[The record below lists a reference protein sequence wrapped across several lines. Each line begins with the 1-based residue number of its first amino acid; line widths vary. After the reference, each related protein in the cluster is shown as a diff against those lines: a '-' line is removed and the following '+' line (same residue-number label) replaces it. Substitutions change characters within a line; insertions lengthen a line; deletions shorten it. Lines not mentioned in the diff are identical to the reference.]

1 MNTNA
6 RSMWIMNIENVI
18 EKLVAAGMADCVEF
32 TIQRYGHTN
41 LSDMPDCDL
50 SELFS
55 ELSFIES
62 DL

>member
-1 MNTNA
+1 
-6 RSMWIMNIENVI
+6 MWIMNIENVI

-32 TIQRYGHTN
+32 TIQRYGHAN
-41 LSDMPDCDL
+41 LSDIPDCDL